1 MKHDALMRRDSFF
14 KNNRPRNCQPQQRLR
29 CMTKMFSQ
37 TITKRLDNYTIHMY
51 TNYRRVWRARMCRNW
66 VANIGTFAARL
77 PDRSLATPTIVRGD
91 TLDATLPH
99 CPLSP
104 QRRFPRCDCRL
115 RVLRSAGLLPSTF
128 PQSPLNVL
136 LPGLTQRGDRRRVH
150 RLARTDVNEAAGA
163 SVPARMRH
171 RRRRDFLFSS
181 PRVSGRLLWRSPS
194 ADRPPGV
201 IRK

>member
-1 MKHDALMRRDSFF
+1 MRRDSFF
-14 KNNRPRNCQPQQRLR
+14 KNYRPRNCQPQQRLR

-37 TITKRLDNYTIHMY
+37 TSAKRLDNYTIHMY
-51 TNYRRVWRARMCRNW
+51 TTYRRVWCGVFLWRTHSCRNW

-104 QRRFPRCDCRL
+104 QRRFPGCDCRL
-115 RVLRSAGLLPSTF
+115 RVLRSAGLLPSSF
-128 PQSPLNVL
+128 PQSPLNAL

-171 RRRRDFLFSS
+171 RGRRDFLFSS
-181 PRVSGRLLWRSPS
+181 PRDSGRLLWRSPS

-201 IRK
+201 NRK